1 LNTVG
6 KALLILGVVLAIGGG
21 LLFWKTKVQSAS
33 TWTNVSKDEM
43 ETILKDLNPA
53 MIKQIS
59 STPDGKKKI
68 TDELKQLLAFA
79 AEARKVGLADDPATK
94 QQLDMMRS
102 QITAQFYDK
111 ETHKGEQMPP
121 FGFIK
126 PEQVEEF
133 YTKAGSSEK
142 FDEFLKGI
150 LEDARKGGKL
160 PEGQE
165 PSEDEVKQLKDAYA
179 KISIYNDE
187 ANAKMASGEL
197 GEDFKKR
204 LDLQLKLQ
212 QSSFLAQK
220 YASEKL
226 AKNAEVTDDDIKT
239 YIAANP
245 EYDMSGKKGKAEEI
259 LAKVK
264 AGEDFAKLADE
275 NTEDPGN
282 KNQQTGKGNGGLYK
296 FTDKDSLDPAFKEA
310 MTKLEPG
317 KIADNLVESSFG
329 YHIMKLDGKETKK
342 DKDGKDETTYNVR
355 HILIS
360 NMYQDKE
367 NPMSRPMPVK
377 DAVKA
382 KLQKEKQEKVVADIV
397 AKNQIA
403 VAEDFELPQ
412 VSDEDL
418 KKMQQQQGMPPGGPG
433 GAEGGQQID
442 PKQMEQIKKQ
452 IEAQQKG
459 KAPAGKAPA
468 GEKPSA
474 EMPKGN

>member
-21 LLFWKTKVQSAS
+21 LLFWKTKVQSAEN
-33 TWTNVSKDEM
+33 WTNVSKDQM

-59 STPDGKKKI
+59 STPDGKAKI
-68 TDELKQLLAFA
+68 TEELKKLLAFA
-79 AEARKVGLADDPATK
+79 AQARKEGMADTPDSK
-94 QQLDMMRS
+94 QQLDIMRS
-102 QITAQFYDK
+102 QITATFYDK
-111 ETHKGEQMPP
+111 EIHKGEQMPP

-126 PEQVEEF
+126 AEDVEAF
-133 YTKAGSSEK
+133 YGKAGSAEK
-142 FDEFLKGI
+142 FDVFMKNI
-150 LEDARKGGKL
+150 LDDARKGGKL

-165 PSEDEVKQLKDAYA
+165 PSEEETKQLKDAFA
-179 KISIYNDE
+179 KISIYNEE

-204 LDLQLKLQ
+204 LDLQIKLQ
-212 QSSFLAQK
+212 QASFLAQK
-220 YASEKL
+220 YGQENL
-226 AKNAEVTDDDIKT
+226 AKEVEVKDEDIT
-239 YIAANP
+239 AYIASHP

-310 MTKLEPG
+310 MVKLEAG

-329 YHIMKLDGKETKK
+329 YHIMKLDSKETKK

-367 NPMSRPMPVK
+367 SPMSRPMPVK
-377 DAVKA
+377 DAVKT
-382 KLQKEKQEKVVADIV
+382 KLQKEKQEKIVADIV
-397 AKNQIA
+397 AKNQIT

-412 VSDEDL
+412 VSEEDL
-418 KKMQQQQGMPPGGPG
+418 KKMQQPQGMPGGP
-433 GAEGGQQID
+433 EGGQQID
-442 PKQMEQIKKQ
+442 EKQMEQIKKQ

-459 KAPAGKAPA
+459 KAPAGKPSA

-474 EMPKGN
+474 EMPKEK